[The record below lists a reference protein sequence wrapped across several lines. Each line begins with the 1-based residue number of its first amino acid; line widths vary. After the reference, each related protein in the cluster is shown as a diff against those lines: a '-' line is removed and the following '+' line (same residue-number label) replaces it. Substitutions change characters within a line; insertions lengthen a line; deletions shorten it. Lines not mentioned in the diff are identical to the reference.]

1 MTNFSLQ
8 FDTAAQYHMFQH
20 GESVSYYRYGK
31 HNPSALT
38 ATVVRNELEIIR
50 EVGDVSAR
58 SLILAFLP
66 NTDQDIGLVADDVNT
81 DFDFV
86 EVPYRVGESPSRFQ
100 VCKVLS
106 SHGGLTRIFVQ

>member
-1 MTNFSLQ
+1 MTNFALQ
-8 FDTAAQYHMFQH
+8 FDPAAQYHMFLH

-50 EVGDVSAR
+50 EVGDVSSR
-58 SLILAFLP
+58 SLILAFVQ

-81 DFDFV
+81 DFDFI
-86 EVPYRVGESPSRFQ
+86 EVPFRVGESPSRFQ
-100 VCKVLS
+100 VSRVLS
-106 SHGGLTRIFVQ
+106 SHASLTRILVQ